1 MKNNFDVQK
10 YIHGTEECFSNY
22 ESKSHVKELTITKSI
37 NCGSCGA
44 GLNNVITNK
53 CKCDYCGN
61 TNLILDGGFT
71 KIIEKTQTKII
82 KKEPTNSQPVKINNW
97 IIILLSCVSVVL
109 LFYFISRRRKVFI

>member
-37 NCGSCGA
+37 NCYSCGA
-44 GLNNVITNK
+44 GLNNVVTNK
-53 CKCDYCGN
+53 CKCNYCGN

-71 KIIEKTQTKII
+71 KIIDIVDTKVV
-82 KKEPTNSQPVKINNW
+82 KKETKSQPVKIDKW
-97 IIILLSCVSVVL
+97 VIILLSCISVVF